1 MTKYEILRDVLESAK
16 AEDIV
21 ILDVRLLTDVA
32 DYMVVASGTST
43 RHVSSIAR
51 KVDDAMRERGYK
63 VQGREGTDFGEWA
76 LIDFGDV
83 IVHVMHP
90 KTRAFY
96 ALEKLWSE
104 EFGRSEPATREARL
118 HS

>member
-1 MTKYEILRDVLESAK
+1 MTKLECVISTLAETK
-16 AEDIV
+16 AEDV
-21 ILDVRLLTDVA
+21 VVLDVRCLTDIA
-32 DYMVVASGTST
+32 DTMVVASGTST

-51 KVDDAMRERGYK
+51 RLDDSMRTRGWRP
-63 VQGREGTDFGEWA
+63 QGVEGLEGGEWA
-76 LIDFGDV
+76 LVDLGDV

-104 EFGRSEPATREARL
+104 EFGRGAGIRREAL
-118 HS
+118 PGG

>member
-1 MTKYEILRDVLESAK
+1 MTKLEWIRDILDQAK
-16 AEDIV
+16 AEDITV
-21 ILDVRLLTDVA
+21 LDVRALTTIA
-32 DYMVVASGTST
+32 DTMVVASGTST

-51 KVDDAMRERGYK
+51 RLDDEMRSRGYRA
-63 VQGREGTDFGEWA
+63 QGVEGADTGEWV
-76 LIDFGDV
+76 LVDLSDV

-104 EFGRSEPATREARL
+104 EFGRTDETRREAL
-118 HS
+118 PGS

>member
-1 MTKYEILRDVLESAK
+1 MMKCDLIREVLEQAK
-16 AEDIV
+16 AVDIV
-21 ILDVRLLTDVA
+21 VLDVRLLTDIT
-32 DYMVVASGTST
+32 DHMIIASGTST
-43 RHVSSIAR
+43 RHVASTAR
-51 KVDDAMRERGYK
+51 KVDDLLRERGHK
-63 VQGREGTDFGEWA
+63 PQGLEGVEGGEWV

-104 EFGRSEPATREARL
+104 EFGRIEETKREIRPHL
-118 HS
+118 